1 MMTRLLTLLLVLL
14 AGAAALPA
22 ATYTVD
28 EVPDVHRADR
38 TRFVADP
45 DGYVDAAS
53 RAAIDATLADIR
65 SRTTA
70 EPMVAVVGSIPSDTD
85 IDTYATE
92 LFERWGLGKQDRDNG
107 LLIVVAVDDR
117 RMAIRPGYGLEGVL
131 PDIVCGRI
139 IRETLAPAF
148 RRGDYGAGLAEAT
161 SQIARIL
168 TDPAYAEEIR
178 SAERDTDTAGGDRKS
193 VV

>member
-85 IDTYATE
+85 IDTYAT
-92 LFERWGLGKQDRDNG
+92 
-107 LLIVVAVDDR
+107 
-117 RMAIRPGYGLEGVL
+117 
-131 PDIVCGRI
+131 
-139 IRETLAPAF
+139 
-148 RRGDYGAGLAEAT
+148 
-161 SQIARIL
+161 
-168 TDPAYAEEIR
+168 
-178 SAERDTDTAGGDRKS
+178 
-193 VV
+193 